1 MFEFLSHVF
10 QSPTMRIIKIIFV
23 SLLATPVWA
32 FAQPVSAVKNIHEF
46 KDSTFKHSVKM
57 QVEIW
62 SDVVCPFC
70 YIGKRKFE
78 EALDKF
84 PQKDKIEVVWKS
96 YQLDPEATVEGAD
109 YRKNLSER
117 KGWSPEQTRE
127 ITENVTKMAADV
139 GLEYNFEKAVAANS
153 FDAHRFS
160 QLALARGLQ
169 DAAEEAL
176 FKAHFTEGKNIADRA
191 MLTALGASIGLD
203 PIEVKNTLES
213 QAYADEVHLDI
224 EQARQFRVSGVPF
237 FVFDR
242 KYAVS
247 GAQDSGVFLKTLEK
261 ALETWDGTKQ

>member
-1 MFEFLSHVF
+1 
-10 QSPTMRIIKIIFV
+10 
-23 SLLATPVWA
+23 
-32 FAQPVSAVKNIHEF
+32 
-46 KDSTFKHSVKM
+46 M

-84 PQKDKIEVVWKS
+84 PQKDKIQVIWKS
-96 YQLDPEATVEGAD
+96 YQLDPEASSEGVD
-109 YRKNLSER
+109 YRKNLSDR
-117 KGWSPEQTRE
+117 KGWSPEQTRQ
-127 ITENVTKMAADV
+127 ITDNVTKMAAEV
-139 GLEYNFEKAVAANS
+139 GLEYNFDKAVAANS

-160 QLALARGLQ
+160 HLAHSRGLQ

-176 FKAHFTEGKNIADRA
+176 FKAHFMEGKNIADRA
-191 MLTALGASIGLD
+191 MLVQLGASIGLD
-203 PIEVKNTLES
+203 PMEVKNTLET
-213 QAYADEVHLDI
+213 QAFEDEVHLDI

-247 GAQDSGVFLKTLEK
+247 GAQDSDVFLKTLEK
-261 ALETWDGTKQ
+261 ALETWEGAKH